1 MSVLLVGG
9 SGYVGQFL
17 TRALLERGFQVH
29 VSHRPGR
36 KPTVLPPEVRLVELD
51 FTDAES
57 TAAALRS
64 VAPSAVVNCAAIA
77 GLGACEKDPA
87 AALAANCPRGLVE
100 AAASEGLGPEGARL
114 FVHFSTDIVF
124 AGDPAVL
131 HDEDTA
137 VGPVNAYGRSKAEFD
152 AHLASRRVPTCV
164 VLRPTNIVGP
174 KHPYGS
180 SGGGAKFLQWLD
192 ARLRTDEQTKLFQ
205 DEYRNYVW
213 VEDLVA
219 VAVKLIE
226 EFPAARPQ
234 YSLMHCGGP
243 EALNR
248 VQVAEALA
256 AAKGYSLT
264 FTPEG
269 GGETL
274 ERIVPVPRAEVDLGY
289 PSPLCIRFRS
299 SRAEEFLGRPMRS
312 IAECCRASA
321 DLI

>member
-1 MSVLLVGG
+1 MLLVGG

-36 KPTVLPPEVRLVELD
+36 EPTVLPAEVNLVALD

-64 VAPSAVVNCAAIA
+64 VAPAAVVNCAAIA
-77 GLGACEKDPA
+77 GLGACEKDPEA
-87 AALAANCPRGLVE
+87 AMAANCPKGLVD
-100 AAASEGLGPEGARL
+100 AVANEGLGPESARL
-114 FVHFSTDIVF
+114 FIHFSTDIVF
-124 AGDPAVL
+124 GGDPAVL

-137 VGPVNAYGRSKAEFD
+137 VGPVNVYGRSKAEFD
-152 AHLASRRVPTCV
+152 SHLLSRKVPTCV

-174 KHPYGS
+174 QHPYGS

-192 ARLRTDEQTKLFQ
+192 SRLRADEQTKLFQ

-226 EFPAARPQ
+226 DFPSVKPPH
-234 YSLMHCGGP
+234 SLMHCGGP
-243 EALNR
+243 DALNR

-264 FTPEG
+264 FKPEG
-269 GGETL
+269 GEEL
-274 ERIVPVPRAEVDLGY
+274 ARVVPVPRAEVDLGY

-312 IAECCRASA
+312 IAECYRASA

>member
-1 MSVLLVGG
+1 MDVLLVGG

-17 TRALLERGFQVH
+17 TRALLERGFRVH

-36 KPTVLPPEVRLVELD
+36 EPTVLPPEVRLVALD

-57 TAAALRS
+57 TAAVLRS
-64 VAPSAVVNCAAIA
+64 VAPGAVVNCAAIA
-77 GLGACEKDPA
+77 GLGACEKDPEA
-87 AALAANCPRGLVE
+87 AMAANCPKGLVD
-100 AAASEGLGPEGARL
+100 AVANEGVGPGGTRL
-114 FVHFSTDIVF
+114 FIHFSTDIVF

-137 VGPVNAYGRSKAEFD
+137 VGPVNVYGRSKAAFD
-152 AHLASRRVPTCV
+152 AHLVSRTAPTCV

-174 KHPYGS
+174 RHPYGNS
-180 SGGGAKFLQWLD
+180 GGAKFLQWLD
-192 ARLRTDEQTKLFQ
+192 SRLRADEQTKLFQ

-226 EFPAARPQ
+226 DFPSARPQ
-234 YSLMHCGGP
+234 HALMHCGGP
-243 EALNR
+243 DALNR

-264 FTPEG
+264 FRPEG
-269 GGETL
+269 GEEL
-274 ERIVPVPRAEVDLGY
+274 QRVAPSPRAEVDLGY
-289 PSPLCIRFRS
+289 PSPLCIRFKS